1 MTLVIP
7 IQQVKEQDRSRVGG
21 KAYALSQLMAL
32 GMDIPKAVCI
42 SAEGYA
48 RYVAVTGLRERIMLE
63 LNRKRFQEMRWEEMW
78 DASLRIRNMFLRT
91 PIPAELDDPIRSA
104 LKTRLGDCAVVVRSS
119 APEEDS
125 AKASF
130 AGLHE
135 SYINLQGLDRI
146 MEHIR
151 LVWASLWSDA
161 ALLYRKELGLQVEKS
176 SMAVLVQE
184 IVVGERSGVIFGMNP
199 NNFSQ
204 VVLEAVYGLNA
215 GLVDGTVEPDRWLLD
230 RKTGRLVDHIEP
242 NRENRLVPADEG
254 TRLESLPLHLRTKPP
269 LDGDEPA
276 RLYRLVMKAESHF
289 GSPQDVEWT
298 FRDQGL
304 HVLQSRPITTAENT
318 ATGDKRP
325 WYLSLRRSLEN
336 LKCLRLNIES
346 ELIPGMI
353 QEADLMSEKTLGD
366 LTDIELAEEIDRRR
380 NVYEHWVDVYW
391 KDFIPFAHGMRLFGQ
406 VYNDTLKPDDPFEFM
421 GLLGSSRLLSI
432 ERNRLLAEVARRI
445 RRNPQLMHA
454 LKSGTA
460 YPDQEFEAML
470 DMAVEKLGIAV
481 ARQEGT
487 TVSDLNKKTIIP
499 LLLQMA
505 DSPEPDA
512 DRTGKDLES
521 LTGQFLSN
529 FDGQRKEL
537 ARDLLELGR
546 ASYKLRDNDNI
557 YLGRIEM
564 QMKAAL
570 TEAQRRISKRKGTPV
585 TTLEPDDLLE
595 ILKNP
600 GYVPHKIP
608 AAEKAAAPPAIKARQ
623 LVGQPAGPGIARG
636 KARLI
641 LVKSDLFAFRR
652 GEILVCDAI
661 DPNMTFIVPLSAG
674 VVERRGGML
683 IHGAIIAREYG
694 LPCVTGVASVT
705 SSIRTGQSITVDGYL
720 GIVIME

>member
-184 IVVGERSGVIFGMNP
+184 IVGGERSGVIFGMNP

>member
-1 MTLVIP
+1 
-7 IQQVKEQDRSRVGG
+7 
-21 KAYALSQLMAL
+21 
-32 GMDIPKAVCI
+32 
-42 SAEGYA
+42 
-48 RYVAVTGLRERIMLE
+48 
-63 LNRKRFQEMRWEEMW
+63 
-78 DASLRIRNMFLRT
+78 
-91 PIPAELDDPIRSA
+91 
-104 LKTRLGDCAVVVRSS
+104 
-119 APEEDS
+119 
-125 AKASF
+125 
-130 AGLHE
+130 
-135 SYINLQGLDRI
+135 
-146 MEHIR
+146 
-151 LVWASLWSDA
+151 
-161 ALLYRKELGLQVEKS
+161 
-176 SMAVLVQE
+176 
-184 IVVGERSGVIFGMNP
+184 
-199 NNFSQ
+199 
-204 VVLEAVYGLNA
+204 
-215 GLVDGTVEPDRWLLD
+215 
-230 RKTGRLVDHIEP
+230 
-242 NRENRLVPADEG
+242 
-254 TRLESLPLHLRTKPP
+254 
-269 LDGDEPA
+269 
-276 RLYRLVMKAESHF
+276 
-289 GSPQDVEWT
+289 
-298 FRDQGL
+298 
-304 HVLQSRPITTAENT
+304 
-318 ATGDKRP
+318 
-325 WYLSLRRSLEN
+325 
-336 LKCLRLNIES
+336 
-346 ELIPGMI
+346 MI

-570 TEAQRRISKRKGTPV
+570 TEA
-585 TTLEPDDLLE
+585 
-595 ILKNP
+595 
-600 GYVPHKIP
+600 
-608 AAEKAAAPPAIKARQ
+608 
-623 LVGQPAGPGIARG
+623 
-636 KARLI
+636 
-641 LVKSDLFAFRR
+641 
-652 GEILVCDAI
+652 
-661 DPNMTFIVPLSAG
+661 
-674 VVERRGGML
+674 
-683 IHGAIIAREYG
+683 
-694 LPCVTGVASVT
+694 
-705 SSIRTGQSITVDGYL
+705 
-720 GIVIME
+720 

>member
-184 IVVGERSGVIFGMNP
+184 IIGGERSGVIFGMNP